1 MTALDLFVRKL
12 KQQGIDIPSELYN
25 EMRDV
30 EKQQHLKTFQSGWWS
45 NNADKSEFDEHYSIN
60 ISHDKP

>member
-30 EKQQHLKTFQSGWWS
+30 EKQQHFRTFQRGWWS
-45 NNADKSEFDEHYSIN
+45 NNADQFEFDEHYSIN

>member
-12 KQQGIDIPSELYN
+12 KQQGIDVPFELYK
-25 EMRDV
+25 EIRDV
-30 EKQQHLKTFQSGWWS
+30 EKKQHLKTFQSGWWA
-45 NNADKSEFDEHYSIN
+45 NTANQSEFEEYYSEN